1 MSRMVRIPT
10 TNASAFYG
18 GFPSANDSAASFGL
32 NPPSGQKDKRRFQA
46 RQRHTPGDGVYLV
59 KGCENL
65 LFAIIKKRWQGTRFF
80 LKQGALFLLLPIIRQ
95 DRDIIICILIITQRR
110 YLAQV
115 NNSGKV

>member
-65 LFAIIKKRWQGTRFF
+65 LFAIIKKRWQGASIF
-80 LKQGALFLLLPIIRQ
+80 LSRGLVHAFAIIRQ

>member
-1 MSRMVRIPT
+1 MPARFTAAFHLLTIVRRVLVSI
-10 TNASAFYG
+10 
-18 GFPSANDSAASFGL
+18 
-32 NPPSGQKDKRRFQA
+32 PPSGQKDKRRFQA

-65 LFAIIKKRWQGTRFF
+65 LFAIIKKRWQGASIF
-80 LKQGALFLLLPIIRQ
+80 LSRGLVPAFAIIRQ

>member
-18 GFPSANDSAASFGL
+18 GFLSANDSAASFGL

-65 LFAIIKKRWQGTRFF
+65 LFAIIKKRWQGTSIF
-80 LKQGALFLLLPIIRQ
+80 LKQGPCSCFCHNPPGS
-95 DRDIIICILIITQRR
+95 R
-110 YLAQV
+110 YNYLHPDNYTA
-115 NNSGKV
+115 KVFGAGE